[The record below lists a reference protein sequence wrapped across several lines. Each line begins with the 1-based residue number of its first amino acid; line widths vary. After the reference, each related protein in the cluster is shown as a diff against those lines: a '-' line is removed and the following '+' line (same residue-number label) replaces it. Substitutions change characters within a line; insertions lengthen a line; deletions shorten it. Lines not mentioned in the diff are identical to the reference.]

1 MFIYNKYIQHFS
13 TGHGRLFIQPT
24 MVRDFFFHR
33 NIFFYNQKYLYPIF
47 VYKKYPSFLC
57 SLCFVHLLYPAL
69 GQKKCE
75 INFHQIIINPRAR
88 KSRMPLCWWYFVKS
102 DFKFFCCEGPLF
114 AMLEYFISP
123 VWFLEFWI

>member
-13 TGHGRLFIQPT
+13 TGHGRLFIQPM

-47 VYKKYPSFLC
+47 VYKKYPSFSC
-57 SLCFVHLLYPAL
+57 SHSFVRLLYSAL

-75 INFHQIIINPRAR
+75 INFHQKIINPRAHNLWWPCADDFWL
-88 KSRMPLCWWYFVKS
+88 KVISSFFLLQGTIICHVRMFYQ
-102 DFKFFCCEGPLF
+102 
-114 AMLEYFISP
+114 
-123 VWFLEFWI
+123 

>member
-13 TGHGRLFIQPT
+13 TGHGRLFIQPM

-47 VYKKYPSFLC
+47 VYKKYPSFSC
-57 SLCFVHLLYPAL
+57 SHSFVRLLYPAL
-69 GQKKCE
+69 GQKKKCE
-75 INFHQIIINPRAR
+75 IDFHQKIINPRANNLGW
-88 KSRMPLCWWYFVKS
+88 PCAD
-102 DFKFFCCEGPLF
+102 DFLLKLISSFFCCKGPLF

-123 VWFLEFWI
+123 V